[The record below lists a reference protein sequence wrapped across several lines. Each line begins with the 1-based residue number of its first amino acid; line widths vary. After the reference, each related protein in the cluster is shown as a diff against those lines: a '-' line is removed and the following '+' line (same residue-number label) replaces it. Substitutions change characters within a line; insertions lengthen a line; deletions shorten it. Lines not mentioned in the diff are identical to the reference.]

1 MKAIVLIFVLTV
13 FNVLIEDLLTQ
24 SRRPKGE

>member
-13 FNVLIEDLLTQ
+13 FNVFIEDPLTQ
-24 SRRPKGE
+24 SRRAKGE